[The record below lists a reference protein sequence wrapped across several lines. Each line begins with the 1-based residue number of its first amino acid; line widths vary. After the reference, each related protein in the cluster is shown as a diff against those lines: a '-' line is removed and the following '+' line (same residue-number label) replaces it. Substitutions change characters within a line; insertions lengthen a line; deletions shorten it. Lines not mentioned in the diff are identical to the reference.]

1 MERNFLLV
9 MAIVWNC
16 ALAMAQPYWKA
27 LGRGTVL
34 GREVQTIFGDDVM
47 DRLLIGGT
55 FLEMMNE
62 NDTILGVGQAAWNGS
77 RWDSLAHRIQ
87 PIAGNGAAQTFWFVR
102 FQGDLLACGN
112 FPMVG
117 YANRGFGKL
126 NETNMRWEPLA
137 CLNPPNAAL
146 STLVPKEPQGSSIYA
161 TGFST
166 SICGYPTASVYR
178 YDGTAFHEWEPWSQ
192 IAPAANNYAGLVFD
206 FQGQTYVSGYFPA
219 PDGSGIRFF
228 MRFNGTT
235 WEDIPGWNNA
245 RVVKEILIQDDLLY
259 VAGTFLESE
268 GAPGNAIAVFDG
280 TTWNN
285 MDGGLTL
292 APAPNSVAAL
302 TMQWYHGK
310 LYVGGQFDHAGGVPL
325 GTGGMAVWDGE
336 TWSSMPGQF
345 YTSPTQPNGA
355 QIADITVWRDSLYIC
370 GSFQTVDDQPV
381 RQVAQ
386 YIGGDED
393 LIPVGLSEE
402 RPKATFTLS
411 PNPTNGPLRLQGL
424 PPSAQRV
431 VVRDALGRVVHVQA
445 PPAHQLELGHLP
457 AGTYL
462 LQALDV
468 GGTVRGQARFVRY

>member
-1 MERNFLLV
+1 
-9 MAIVWNC
+9 MA
-16 ALAMAQPYWKA
+16 
-27 LGRGTVL
+27 
-34 GREVQTIFGDDVM
+34 
-47 DRLLIGGT
+47 
-55 FLEMMNE
+55 
-62 NDTILGVGQAAWNGS
+62 
-77 RWDSLAHRIQ
+77 
-87 PIAGNGAAQTFWFVR
+87 
-102 FQGDLLACGN
+102 
-112 FPMVG
+112 G
-117 YANRGFGKL
+117 YVNRGLGKL

-137 CLNPPNAAL
+137 CLNPPN
-146 STLVPKEPQGSSIYA
+146 STLNTLAPKEPQGSSIYA
-161 TGFST
+161 TGFSY
-166 SICGYPTASVYR
+166 SICGFPAASVFR
-178 YDGTAFHEWEPWSQ
+178 YDGTAFYEWEPWSQ
-192 IAPAANNYAGLVFD
+192 ITPSTANYAGAVFD
-206 FQGQTYVSGYFPA
+206 FQGYTYVSGSFPA

-228 MRFNGTT
+228 MRHNGST

-325 GTGGMAVWDGE
+325 GTGGIAVWDGE

-355 QIADITVWRDSLYIC
+355 RIADITVWRDSLYIC
-370 GSFQTVDDQPV
+370 GSFQTVDGLPV

-386 YIGGDED
+386 YIGGDDD
-393 LIPVGLSEE
+393 LIPVGLNEE
-402 RPKATFTLS
+402 RQQVSFTLS
-411 PNPTNGPLRLQGL
+411 PNPTNGPLHLQGL
-424 PPSAQRV
+424 PPGTNRV
-431 VVRDALGRVVHVQA
+431 LVRDALGRVVHAQA
-445 PPAHQLELGHLP
+445 TNLYLLELGHLP

-462 LQALDV
+462 VQVLNTDGDLK
-468 GGTVRGQARFVRY
+468 GQARFVRY

>member
-1 MERNFLLV
+1 MVFIHS
-9 MAIVWNC
+9 A
-16 ALAMAQPYWKA
+16 ATAQPFWKA
-27 LGRGTVL
+27 LGRGTVF
-34 GREVQTIFGDDVM
+34 GREVQTIYGDAIL

-55 FLEMMNE
+55 FISMMNDT
-62 NDTILGVGQAAWNGS
+62 DTILGIGQAAWNGI

-87 PIAGNGAAQTFWFVR
+87 PITGNSAQQTFWFIR
-102 FQGDLLACGN
+102 FQERLYSCGN
-112 FPMVG
+112 YVMSSITGTENLSF
-117 YANRGFGKL
+117 ARL
-126 NETNMRWEPLA
+126 DELAMRWNPLE
-137 CLNPPNAAL
+137 CVNSPQSELV
-146 STLVPKEPQGSSIYA
+146 TLAPKEPQGESIYA
-161 TGFST
+161 TGFSY
-166 SICGYPTASVYR
+166 SICGYPAASVFR
-178 YDGTAFHEWEPWSQ
+178 YDGTAFYEWEPWSL
-192 IAPAANNYAGLVFD
+192 ITPADANYAGLVFD
-206 FQGQTYVSGYFPA
+206 FQGYTYVSGFFPA

-228 MRFNGTT
+228 MRFNGTM

-355 QIADITVWRDSLYIC
+355 RIADITVWRDSLYIC

-411 PNPTNGPLRLQGL
+411 PNPTNGPLRLQGV
-424 PPSAQRV
+424 PHGAQRV
-431 VVRDALGRVVHVQA
+431 VVRDALGRIAHVQSSN
-445 PPAHQLELGHLP
+445 HYQLETGHLP

-462 LQALDV
+462 LQVVDT
-468 GGTVRGQARFVRY
+468 GGAVMGQARFVRY